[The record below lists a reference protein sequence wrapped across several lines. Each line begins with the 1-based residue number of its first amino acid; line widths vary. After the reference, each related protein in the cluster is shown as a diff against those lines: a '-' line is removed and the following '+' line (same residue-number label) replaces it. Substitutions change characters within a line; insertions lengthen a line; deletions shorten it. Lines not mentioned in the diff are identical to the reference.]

1 MTTVIR
7 AASLVTD
14 ELLRLPGSLMSIAP
28 CDNGGLL
35 VDGELLLPPGSLVS
49 IAPCNKVR
57 EVARQRTMMF
67 DDGGMND
74 ETSATV

>member
-1 MTTVIR
+1 MNADVLNGDGT
-7 AASLVTD
+7 SP
-14 ELLRLPGSLMSIAP
+14 LPATGHTLAGWWFGSSM
-28 CDNGGLL
+28 
-35 VDGELLLPPGSLVS
+35 S

-57 EVARQRTMMF
+57 EVARRRTMMY

>member
-1 MTTVIR
+1 M
-7 AASLVTD
+7 AA
-14 ELLRLPGSLMSIAP
+14 
-28 CDNGGLL
+28 LL
-35 VDGELLLPPGSLVS
+35 VDDELLLPPGSLML

-57 EVARQRTMMF
+57 EVARRRTVIL

>member
-1 MTTVIR
+1 M

-14 ELLRLPGSLMSIAP
+14 ELLLPPGSLMLIAP
-28 CDNGGLL
+28 CNKAALL
-35 VDGELLLPPGSLVS
+35 VDGELLPLPGALMS

-57 EVARQRTMMF
+57 EVARRRTVMF
-67 DDGGMND
+67 DDDGMND

>member
-1 MTTVIR
+1 MSDEASSCRGFAGWWPAAKVIR
-7 AASLVTD
+7 SAPLVSD
-14 ELLRLPGSLMSIAP
+14 EPLRSPGSLM
-28 CDNGGLL
+28 L
-35 VDGELLLPPGSLVS
+35 

-57 EVARQRTMMF
+57 EVARRRTVMF

>member
-1 MTTVIR
+1 M
-7 AASLVTD
+7 AASLVSD
-14 ELLRLPGSLMSIAP
+14 ELLRLQGSLM
-28 CDNGGLL
+28 L
-35 VDGELLLPPGSLVS
+35 

-57 EVARQRTMMF
+57 EVTPRRTVMF